1 MTAKPIELGSVTIPS
16 GELVIVDTGYLG
28 MWSGDSSPSYTDD
41 EGELRPCVDFEIVG
55 PDATVAATSFDRQP
69 GRWLYDIPEHGVATF
84 TALFAEHCRS
94 HGLRADLVLV
104 EPPVPHRERVR
115 RCAAGNSFLMLGVPV
130 VVLGSLPRERA
141 LPVVGHEKVFD
152 FGTGWE
158 SVTIEVND
166 GAIAQRQLLGEVG
179 VDWARIMLA
188 DADGLS
194 SWVHEEPLDGL
205 ADAVFWGGSDATAAA
220 IELQAPAVANELSKH
235 GWLDLPVHEAAAR
248 IHEIEGWKQA
258 QPGRRLAWDF
268 RPHSHHWQIMRQID
282 RSPHEAGQIEVGG
295 AQVLTFMTSWGDGF
309 FPVYAERTEDGT
321 LLRVRIEFIPAD
333 S

>member
-1 MTAKPIELGSVTIPS
+1 MTAKQVELGAVTLPS

-28 MWSGDSSPSYTDD
+28 MWSGDSSPSYTND
-41 EGELRPCVDFEIVG
+41 EGELLLCVDLEIVG

-69 GRWLYDIPEHGVATF
+69 GRWLYDIPEHGVAEF

-104 EPPVPHRERVR
+104 EPAVPHRERVR
-115 RCAAGNSFLMLGVPV
+115 RCVAGDSFLMLGVPV
-130 VVLGSLPRERA
+130 VVLGGLPRARA
-141 LPVVGHEKVFD
+141 LPVVGHEKAFD
-152 FGTGWE
+152 FGAGWE
-158 SVTIEVND
+158 SVTVEVND
-166 GAIAQRQLLGEVG
+166 GAVAQRHLLGKVG

-205 ADAVFWGGSDATAAA
+205 ADAVFWGASGPFAAVD
-220 IELQAPAVANELSKH
+220 LQVSAVADEPSKY
-235 GWLDLPVHEAAAR
+235 GWLDLPIHEAIAR

-258 QPGRRLAWDF
+258 RPDRRLAWDF

-295 AQVLTFMTSWGDGF
+295 AQVLTFMTGWGDGF

-321 LLRVRIEFIPAD
+321 LLRVRIELLPAD